1 MLDVNPPPMEVF
13 IVDGTLLVDDTFDIN
28 ITAKAIHIRSGTL
41 NVGTNGSP
49 FQHKFVIQINGYKED
64 GAYYVDP
71 FFIAN
76 KFFVISGA
84 LSLNGPKPD
93 TEITYLTQTAA
104 SGSTTLFVASKSG
117 WKVGD

>member
-1 MLDVNPPPMEVF
+1 L
-13 IVDGTLLVDDTFDIN
+13 IVDGILLVDDTFDIN

-49 FQHKFVIQINGYKED
+49 FQHKFVIQINGNRED
-64 GAYYVDP
+64 GPYYIDP
-71 FFIAN
+71 FITAN
-76 KFFVISGA
+76 KFFVITGA

-93 TEITYLTQTAA
+93 TQITYLTQTALKD
-104 SGSTTLFVASKSG
+104 TTTIFVGAKAG